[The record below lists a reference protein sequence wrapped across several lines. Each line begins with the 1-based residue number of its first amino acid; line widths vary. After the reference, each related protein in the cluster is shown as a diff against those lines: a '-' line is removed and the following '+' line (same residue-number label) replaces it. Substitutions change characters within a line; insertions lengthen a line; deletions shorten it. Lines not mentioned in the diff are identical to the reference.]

1 MNKTFS
7 SAAAAWLLAYSAV
20 CYANTTLAQDVM
32 AFDWISLGLAGAAGL
47 LGGIGRTMV
56 TMMSFKALVG
66 DLKFV
71 LAKDML
77 VAVVGGVFALICVE
91 AWNSAADAMKQID
104 LVSLPQ
110 ITRGWRI
117 WILVVAG
124 ASRGRWLGVVD
135 KFVTDAIDNA
145 RAKVRN
151 GAPADPA
158 VSDVVPLNESKP

>member
-1 MNKTFS
+1 MNKAFS
-7 SAAAAWLLAYSAV
+7 RAAAAWLLAYSAV
-20 CYANTTLAQDVM
+20 CYANTTFAQDVM
-32 AFDWISLGLAGAAGL
+32 AFDWASLGLAAAAGL

-56 TMMSFKALVG
+56 TMVSFKALVG

-77 VAVVGGVFALICVE
+77 VAIVGGAFALLCVE
-91 AWNSAADAMKQID
+91 GWNAAADSIKQLDI
-104 LVSLPQ
+104 VSLPQ

-117 WILVVAG
+117 WIVVVAG

-158 VSDVVPLNESKP
+158 VSNVAPLGKE